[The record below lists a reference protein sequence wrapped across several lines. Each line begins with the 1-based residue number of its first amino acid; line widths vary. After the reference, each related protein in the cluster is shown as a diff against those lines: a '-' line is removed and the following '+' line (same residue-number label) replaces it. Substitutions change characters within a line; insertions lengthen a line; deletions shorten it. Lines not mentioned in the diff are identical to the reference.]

1 MVALAK
7 RRSKALVLNV
17 DEALTRA
24 VLSVDPAGNSGWALY
39 VEGSLRASGV
49 VRKVECL
56 GGHTATSPKA
66 VLRVVQAAVTAAG
79 ESGLL
84 LVIENQFPRQFGLQA
99 LFREVEARA
108 TWEAL
113 AYLYEC
119 PVARVSPATWQAVE
133 GIRGP
138 RKDRKAESKRLAG
151 VRDDNEA
158 DAILIGRWA
167 LRQASAEA
175 DRLGK
180 ELHVQG

>member
-7 RRSKALVLNV
+7 RRSKALVLNLG
-17 DEALTRA
+17 EASTRA
-24 VLSVDPAGNSGWALY
+24 ILAVDPAGNSGWALY

-56 GGHTATSPKA
+56 GGHTATSPKE
-66 VLRVVQAAVTAAG
+66 VLRVVQSAVTAAG

-113 AYLYEC
+113 AYLYDC
-119 PVARVSPATWQAVE
+119 PVARVSPATWQAAE
-133 GIRGP
+133 GVRGP
-138 RKDRKAESKRLAG
+138 RKDRKAASKKLAG
-151 VRDDNEA
+151 VADDNVA

-167 LRQASAEA
+167 LRKVRTETA
-175 DRLGK
+175 RRK
-180 ELHVQG
+180 EGSSCS